1 MAFSLCECKPSPAFN
16 GVGRSSTFSQTPY
29 GSISIPRLGWA
40 PEGRVFFQYSV
51 SAISDA
57 FSAEAAADLDANA
70 TPQIW
75 AYLHPDSQGNTAPNV
90 LGCAGV
96 YDPQTGNSD
105 RTSILGPCAAV
116 FAQSEF

>member
-1 MAFSLCECKPSPAFN
+1 
-16 GVGRSSTFSQTPY
+16 
-29 GSISIPRLGWA
+29 
-40 PEGRVFFQYSV
+40 V